1 MSELTGGMALMIVL
15 VLWFRVR
22 HHREISERRR
32 NRSSR
37 EW

>member
-1 MSELTGGMALMIVL
+1 MSELAGGMALTIVL
-15 VLWFRVR
+15 MLWFRVR